1 MLVKSAS
8 GSAQE
13 VLMYMGVWIK
23 LSQRFITSFQ
33 KTFCLGFL
41 WNLEGKIRRSI
52 KNERQNFSWIEM
64 IEKRKEI
71 CMYFQN
77 IFGGSTN
84 LSRSVSVH
92 SSQSGWSTSPLLE
105 IMSNNSA
112 VFFNLLPKETFW
124 PASPTK
130 VNPWLLFWALLK
142 CWKSQNEILLCLLF
156 QKKQEKVFSLFLPLP
171 LKCCRI
177 KIKKNIVLTSVP
189 LLFVVNT
196 VLILGRSP
204 RYIVTIE

>member
-13 VLMYMGVWIK
+13 VLMCMGVWIK

-130 VNPWLLFWALLK
+130 VNPWLLFWAVFKILK
-142 CWKSQNEILLCLLF
+142 ISNWNSIVF
-156 QKKQEKVFSLFLPLP
+156 PFPKKETKAIFSLCPCL
-171 LKCCRI
+171 
-177 KIKKNIVLTSVP
+177 
-189 LLFVVNT
+189 
-196 VLILGRSP
+196 
-204 RYIVTIE
+204 